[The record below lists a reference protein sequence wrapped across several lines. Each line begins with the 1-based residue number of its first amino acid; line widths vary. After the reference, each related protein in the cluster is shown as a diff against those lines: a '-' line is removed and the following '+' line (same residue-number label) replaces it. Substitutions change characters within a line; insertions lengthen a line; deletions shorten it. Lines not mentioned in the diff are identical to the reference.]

1 MATIQD
7 VARRAHVGAATV
19 SRVLNKNGYVKEETR
34 ERVLQAIKELN
45 YTPNEMARN
54 LYRRKSGIVAIIM
67 PEISYPYFG
76 EFANAAEIVL
86 FEHGYQSM
94 ICTTGKAENYEV
106 HYLDLLKQQRVD
118 GIITGVHTLE
128 TQKYNEID
136 GPIVALDRLLN
147 DRIPCVAVNH
157 SKGGRLAAEELIAA
171 GCRNVLQCTGTGM
184 VTTPSNARHE
194 VFANIMKD
202 RGISCHSY
210 KMRWNAF
217 DYSYYNETAEELIDK
232 YPDVDGIFATD
243 VTVLSLLKAAQA
255 KGRRYPED
263 IKAVAYD
270 GTYVSSLIYP
280 SLTTI
285 VQPIFE
291 LASTCV
297 DVLMKMIQGQEI
309 KEKNIQLEVQL
320 RRGESTR
327 RI

>member
-1 MATIQD
+1 MTTIQD
-7 VARRAHVGAATV
+7 VARHAHVGAATV
-19 SRVLNKNGYVKEETR
+19 SRVINKNGYVKEETR

-54 LYRRKSGIVAIIM
+54 LYHRKSGIVAIIM

-76 EFANAAEIVL
+76 EFANAAEVVL

-94 ICTTGKAENYEV
+94 ICTTGKTENYEA

-128 TQKYNEID
+128 TQKYDEIN

-157 SKGGRLAAEELIAA
+157 SEGGRLAAEELIAA

-217 DYSYYNETAEELIDK
+217 DYSYYNETAEELMDK

-255 KGRRYPED
+255 KGRKYPQD

-297 DVLMKMIQGQEI
+297 DVLMKMIQGKEI